1 MGEDRETLRF
11 SPHVKGAFVRAA
23 IPLLVSAGLVV
34 SLSACATG
42 APTTS
47 DCTPAAS
54 GSSSSSITSTGKFGS
69 KPEITIQTPTSAE
82 STQRSVLIEGDG
94 DVVQAGDEVNI
105 EFILLNGASGEELGS
120 SEFGEN
126 TATKLPVDEA
136 QLSPGIVKTLECST
150 VGSRVVGVIPT
161 IDLGSVDPAQL
172 GVAEG
177 EDLVF
182 VADIVSIAPPV
193 EPALPRADGEDQE
206 PTEGFPAVT
215 LDEDG
220 RPTITIPDTA
230 PPTDLEIA
238 LLKKGD
244 GAVVADGDDVT
255 VHYVGINW
263 NTGVVFDESWARG
276 EPATFNTAQVI
287 EGFTAALVGQTVGSQ
302 VIVIIPPDYGYGA
315 AGSGDKI
322 GGTDTIVF
330 VVDIL
335 GIA

>member
-1 MGEDRETLRF
+1 M
-11 SPHVKGAFVRAA
+11 
-23 IPLLVSAGLVV
+23 

-54 GSSSSSITSTGKFGS
+54 GSSSSAITSSGDFGS

-82 STQRSVLIEGDG
+82 STQRSVLIEGD
-94 DVVQAGDEVNI
+94 
-105 EFILLNGASGEELGS
+105 NGTSGEELGS

-177 EDLVF
+177 EDLIF

-206 PTEGFPAVT
+206 PTEGFPTVT

-220 RPTITIPDTA
+220 RPTITIPDAA
-230 PPTDLEIA
+230 PPTDLQIA

-263 NTGVVFDESWARG
+263 NTGVIFDESWARG
-276 EPATFNTAQVI
+276 APATFNTAQVI

-302 VIVIIPPDYGYGA
+302 VIVIIPPEYGYGA
-315 AGSGDKI
+315 AGSGENI